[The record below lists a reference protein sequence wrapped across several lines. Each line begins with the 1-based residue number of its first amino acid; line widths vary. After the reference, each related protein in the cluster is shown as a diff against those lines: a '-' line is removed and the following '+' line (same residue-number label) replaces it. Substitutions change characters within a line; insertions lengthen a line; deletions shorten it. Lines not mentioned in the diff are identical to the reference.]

1 MSSEH
6 SQWWIGIDVSKQW
19 LDCAVIGA
27 AVHASRWRNDE
38 AGIAGLIEAL
48 QTKPIGLLVL
58 EASGGYETAAATT
71 LSAAGLPVAVVN
83 PRQVREFARAKA
95 ILAKT
100 DRIDARVLAEFA
112 RVIRPAVR
120 PLPDAQQRELTELV
134 DRRAQLVA
142 MRAQERVR
150 LATVLAVARK
160 SINEHIAWLD
170 ARIDELDVDLTHRL
184 RTSEV
189 WQAKADLLQAV
200 PGIGPVTL
208 LTLLAR
214 LPELGALNRGAIAA
228 LAGLAPMAADSG
240 QRRGVRFVQGGR
252 AEVRAALYMATL
264 SAKRHNPAI
273 RALFERLRAAG
284 KPFKVAMTA
293 CMRKL
298 LTILNAVL
306 KSKQPWKPSFNNAA

>member
-27 AVHASRWRNDE
+27 EVHASRWRNDE

-48 QTKPIGLLVL
+48 HTKRVGLLVL
-58 EASGGYETAAATT
+58 EASGGYETAAATR

-83 PRQVREFARAKA
+83 PRQVREFARAKG

-112 RVIRPAVR
+112 RVIRPALR

-160 SINEHIAWLD
+160 SIHEHIAWLD
-170 ARIDELDVDLTHRL
+170 QRIDELDVDLTHRL

-252 AEVRAALYMATL
+252 AEVRSALYMATL
-264 SAKRHNPAI
+264 SAKRYNPAI
-273 RALFERLRAAG
+273 RSQFERLRAAG

-306 KSKQPWKPSFNNAA
+306 KSKQPWTPCFNNAA

>member
-6 SQWWIGIDVSKQW
+6 SQWWVGIDVSKQW
-19 LDCAVIGA
+19 LDCAVIGV
-27 AVHASRWRNDE
+27 AVQTSRWRNDE
-38 AGIAGLIEAL
+38 AGIAALIGAL
-48 QTKPIGLLVL
+48 QTEPIGLLVL

-71 LSAAGLPVAVVN
+71 LSAAGVPVAVVN
-83 PRQVREFARAKA
+83 PKQVRQFARAKG

-112 RVIRPAVR
+112 RVIRPTVR
-120 PLPDAQQRELTELV
+120 ALPDAQQRELTELV

-150 LATVLAVARK
+150 LATVLAVARN
-160 SINEHIAWLD
+160 SIHEHIAWLD
-170 ARIDELDVDLTHRL
+170 QRIGELDVDLTHRL

-252 AEVRAALYMATL
+252 AEVRLALYMATL
-264 SAKRHNPAI
+264 SAKRHNPPI
-273 RALFERLRAAG
+273 RSLFERLRAAG

-306 KSKQPWKPSFNNAA
+306 KSKQPWTPCFNNAA